1 MTRSAIRALV
11 ASLVLIACGCASNG
25 PASTFNELGP
35 DANTKGFGD
44 LYPPDNDEGR
54 FSFGLGDEVILKT
67 DGAPEFSGSFSVGIE
82 GRITMEMIGDV
93 MIAGLTTDQVKRKF
107 ENKLSTF
114 LREPN
119 VNVSI
124 GRIVSK
130 KFYAAALDTQGG
142 GYLVKAI
149 PYTGDTTLFDV
160 WVAMGSPSSLLQDEC
175 HVKVIRGD
183 PRRPQVR
190 TINVREM
197 LVGGY
202 TGGNI
207 QIRPNDIVY
216 VPPTFW
222 GSLNRV
228 LTGISVPFTGLFRI
242 SSTIEQ
248 SDRAWRVLK
257 GENLYRY
264 GGNSYLP

>member
-1 MTRSAIRALV
+1 MTRFALHVCMATLV
-11 ASLVLIACGCASNG
+11 ALLCSCATNG
-25 PASTFNELGP
+25 PTSTYAELGP

-44 LYPPDNDEGR
+44 LYPSDNDEAR
-54 FSFGLGDEVILKT
+54 FTFGLGDEVVIKV
-67 DGAPEFSGSFSVGIE
+67 DGAPEFTGAFSVGIE

-93 MIAGLTTDQVKRKF
+93 MIAGLTTDQVARKL
-107 ENKLSTF
+107 ENKLTTY
-114 LREPN
+114 LKEPN
-119 VNVSI
+119 VSVSI

-130 KFYAAALDTQGG
+130 KFYAAAMDPRGG
-142 GYLVKAI
+142 GYVVRAI
-149 PYTGDTTLFDV
+149 PYRGDTTLFDV
-160 WVAMGSPSSLLQDEC
+160 WVQMGSPSSLLEDEC
-175 HVKVIRGD
+175 NVRVIRGD

-190 TINVREM
+190 VVNVREM

-222 GSLNRV
+222 GHLNRI
-228 LTGISVPFTGLFRI
+228 LTGVAVPFTGLFQI

-248 SDRAWRVLK
+248 TDRALRILK
-257 GENLYRY
+257 GEDIYRY
-264 GGNSYLP
+264 GGYYGP